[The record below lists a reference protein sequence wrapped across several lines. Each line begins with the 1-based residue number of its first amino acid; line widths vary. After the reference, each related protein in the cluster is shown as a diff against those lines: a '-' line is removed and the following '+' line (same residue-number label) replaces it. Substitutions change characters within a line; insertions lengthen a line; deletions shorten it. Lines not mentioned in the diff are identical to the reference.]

1 MATEASV
8 CTVDRQAATA
18 VARPGARGLAAR
30 VQPLRSLGCP
40 DVPGD
45 RAVAVP
51 RGRVV
56 CRDLPADRVQV
67 PGGTVLER
75 GGDAPVMAAP
85 LLQIPRE
92 AFERVGV
99 CEQ

>member
-18 VARPGARGLAAR
+18 VARPGAHGLADR

-51 RGRVV
+51 RSLVV
-56 CRDLPADRVQV
+56 CRDLTADRVQV
-67 PGGTVLER
+67 PGGTVLS
-75 GGDAPVMAAP
+75 AAAM
-85 LLQIPRE
+85 R
-92 AFERVGV
+92 R
-99 CEQ
+99 